1 MLSPRAL
8 HRLFAALLGLAVST
22 ATSPAQSAAG
32 RMGEPAPDTA
42 PPTVTVVD
50 PASPRAAVEGFFA
63 AMRANDLPRAATA
76 LDLDGIDTSR
86 ADDLARRLF
95 AVLDSRL
102 WMDLERLSPLA
113 IGDTADGLPVDRETL
128 GVVAIAG
135 RERTLR
141 LARVRRD
148 DATRWVF
155 SAGTMA
161 DVDALYEGLPDAWV
175 REHLPPALLESGPF
189 DVQWWQWI
197 ALLTLIPLAAMIGFL
212 LAGPTQALLRRLVSK
227 TDTELDDILVGSL
240 RGPIVLLI
248 GVAASRLMLRWIALP
263 SPAERFVVDLQRAT
277 AVVAFFWILLRVISV
292 LQQALPVSAWGTT
305 HPALRS
311 LIPLGARVARLLV
324 VVLGAL
330 SVVASFGY
338 PIATLLAGLGIG
350 GIAVALGAQKSLEHF
365 FGSVSIG
372 IDQPFRVGD
381 WVIVDGVE
389 GEVEAIGLR
398 STRVRTL
405 ERTVVSFPNG
415 RLADS
420 RAENFGPRDRIRFRT
435 VFGLEYRT
443 SAAQM
448 TQIRDQVEALL
459 KSHPTTWP
467 GRIVVRFLQFGVSTL
482 DVEAFCWVDT
492 PDVDEFRR
500 IREEHLLGIMRVV
513 EGAGA
518 SFAFPTQ
525 TLLLRQDGPRGD
537 IGPRGDTGPR

>member
-1 MLSPRAL
+1 MLSSRAPR
-8 HRLFAALLGLAVST
+8 RLLAALIGLAVST
-22 ATSPAQSAAG
+22 AISPAQSSPG
-32 RMGEPAPDTA
+32 RTGESVPDTA
-42 PPTVTVVD
+42 LPPVTVVS

-63 AMRANDLPRAATA
+63 AMRANDRARAATT
-76 LDLDGIDTSR
+76 LDLTGIDTSR
-86 ADDLARRLF
+86 ADDLARRLY
-95 AVLDSRL
+95 AVLDSRM
-102 WMDLERLSPLA
+102 WMDLEQLSPFA
-113 IGDTADGLPVDRETL
+113 IGDTADGLPHDRESL
-128 GVVAIAG
+128 GVVEIDG
-135 RERTLR
+135 RERAIR
-141 LARVRRD
+141 LARVRREGT
-148 DATRWVF
+148 TRWVF
-155 SAGTMA
+155 STGTMA
-161 DVDALYEGLPDAWV
+161 EVDALYDGLPDAWV
-175 REHLPPALLESGPF
+175 REHLPPVLLESGPF

-197 ALLTLIPLAAMIGFL
+197 ALLTLIPLAALIGFL
-212 LAGPTQALLRRLVSK
+212 LAGPIQTMLRKLVSK

-240 RGPIVLLI
+240 RGPIVLLV

-263 SPAERFVVDLQRAT
+263 SSAERLVVELQRAT

-292 LQQALPVSAWGTT
+292 LQQALPMSTWGVT

-311 LIPLGARVARLLV
+311 LVPLGARVARLLV

-350 GIAVALGAQKSLEHF
+350 GIAIALGAQKSLEHF

-420 RAENFGPRDRIRFRT
+420 RAENFGPRDRIRLRT

-443 SAAQM
+443 TAAQM
-448 TQIRDQVEALL
+448 TTIRDQVEAML
-459 KSHPTTWP
+459 KSHPRTWP
-467 GRIVVRFLQFGVSTL
+467 DRIVVRFFQFGASTL
-482 DVEAFCWVDT
+482 DVEAFCWIET
-492 PDVDEFRR
+492 SDVDEFRR
-500 IREEHLLGIMRVV
+500 IREEHLLGIMRIV
-513 EGAGA
+513 EAAGAG
-518 SFAFPTQ
+518 FAFPTQ
-525 TLLLRQDGPRGD
+525 TLMLRQADSGVERPAR
-537 IGPRGDTGPR
+537 

>member
-1 MLSPRAL
+1 MLSSRAPR
-8 HRLFAALLGLAVST
+8 RLLAALLGLAL
-22 ATSPAQSAAG
+22 ATVVSPAQGLLG
-32 RMGEPAPDTA
+32 RTGAPAPDTA
-42 PPTVTVVD
+42 PPSVTVVD
-50 PASPRAAVEGFFA
+50 PGSPRAAVEGFFA
-63 AMRANDLPRAATA
+63 AMRANDLPRAATV
-76 LDLDGIDTSR
+76 LDLTGFDTAR
-86 ADDLARRLF
+86 ADDLARRLY

-102 WMDLERLSPLA
+102 WMDVEQLNPLA
-113 IGDTADGLPVDRETL
+113 VGDTTDGLPADRENL
-128 GVVAIAG
+128 GTVEIDG
-135 RERTLR
+135 RERTIR

-148 DATRWVF
+148 DVTRWVF

-161 DVDALYEGLPDAWV
+161 EVDALYEGLPDAWV
-175 REHLPPALLESGPF
+175 REHLPPVLLESGPF

-197 ALLTLIPLAAMIGFL
+197 ALLTLIPLAATVGFL
-212 LAGPTQALLRRLVSK
+212 LAGPTQALLKRLVSK
-227 TDTELDDILVGSL
+227 TETELDDILVGSL

-263 SPAERFVVDLQRAT
+263 GPAEQFVVDLQRAT

-292 LQQALPVSAWGTT
+292 LQQALPVSTWGAT

-443 SAAQM
+443 TAAQM
-448 TQIRDQVEALL
+448 QQIRDQVEAML
-459 KSHPTTWP
+459 KSHPKTWP
-467 GRIVVRFLQFGVSTL
+467 NRVVVRFFQFGASTL
-482 DVEAFCWVDT
+482 DIEAFCWIET
-492 PDVDEFRR
+492 SDVDEFRR
-500 IREEHLLGIMRVV
+500 IREEHLLGIMRIV
-513 EGAGA
+513 EAAGAG
-518 SFAFPTQ
+518 FAFPTQ
-525 TLLLRQDGPRGD
+525 TVMLRQDDPRAER
-537 IGPRGDTGPR
+537 PAR

>member
-1 MLSPRAL
+1 MLSFRAP
-8 HRLFAALLGLAVST
+8 HRLLGALLGLALFT
-22 ATSPAQSAAG
+22 AISPAQGLLG
-32 RMGEPAPDTA
+32 RMGAPAPDTA
-42 PPTVTVVD
+42 PPSVTVID
-50 PASPRAAVEGFFA
+50 PGSPRAAVEGFFA
-63 AMRANDLPRAATA
+63 AMRANDLPRAAAA
-76 LDLDGIDTSR
+76 LDLTGIDTSR
-86 ADDLARRLF
+86 ADDLARRLS

-102 WMDLERLSPLA
+102 WMDLEQLSPLA
-113 IGDTADGLPVDRETL
+113 IGDTADGLPDDRENL
-128 GVVAIAG
+128 GTVEIDG
-135 RERTLR
+135 RERTIR

-161 DVDALYEGLPDAWV
+161 EVDALYEGLPDAWV
-175 REHLPPALLESGPF
+175 REHLPPVLLESGPF

-197 ALLTLIPLAAMIGFL
+197 ALLTLIPLAATIGFL
-212 LAGPTQALLRRLVSK
+212 LAGPTQALLKKLVSK
-227 TDTELDDILVGSL
+227 TDTELDDILVDSL

-263 SPAERFVVDLQRAT
+263 GPAEQFVVDLQRAT

-292 LQQALPVSAWGTT
+292 LQQALPVSTWGAT

-420 RAENFGPRDRIRFRT
+420 RAENFGPRDRIRLRT

-443 SAAQM
+443 SASQM
-448 TQIRDQVEALL
+448 QQIRDQVEAML
-459 KSHPTTWP
+459 KSHPKTWP
-467 GRIVVRFLQFGVSTL
+467 NRVVVRFFQFGTSTL
-482 DVEAFCWVDT
+482 EVEAFCWIET

-500 IREEHLLGIMRVV
+500 IREEHLLGIMRIV
-513 EGAGA
+513 EAAGA

-525 TLLLRQDGPRGD
+525 TVMLRQDDAATR
-537 IGPRGDTGPR
+537 